1 MTTEYYCAIFSI
13 LRQMKLKKKKTK
25 KQRHFMT
32 ELPKVSQQ
40 KVIRWKYKTVSHVS
54 LLIKKV
60 RKNEGGVVLVGYY
73 GKGEERL

>member
-1 MTTEYYCAIFSI
+1 
-13 LRQMKLKKKKTK
+13 
-25 KQRHFMT
+25 MT
-32 ELPKVSQQ
+32 ELPQVSLQ